1 MTKKQQVKKDDVEDK
16 EDDPEPAS
24 VKKAAQVKDMGART
38 NADRF
43 DQADKADN
51 ADKAD

>member
-24 VKKAAQVKDMGART
+24 VKKAQVKDMGART